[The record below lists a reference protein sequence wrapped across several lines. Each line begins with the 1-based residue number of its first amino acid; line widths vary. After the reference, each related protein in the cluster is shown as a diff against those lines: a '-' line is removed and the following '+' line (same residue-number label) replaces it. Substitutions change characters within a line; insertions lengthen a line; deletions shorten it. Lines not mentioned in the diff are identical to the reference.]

1 MAGEKRHYFTSCKTS
16 RIGTFDE
23 VLLDVS
29 TFQNKNK
36 PLSLRSTDWK
46 APLIASLSAMIF
58 FAFIM
63 FMQLALNQH
72 LLVPE
77 EASFFLYEYGYIKI
91 WYVTL
96 ACCP

>member
-1 MAGEKRHYFTSCKTS
+1 MMAGEKRHYFTSSKTS

-23 VLLDVS
+23 VLLEVS
-29 TFQNKNK
+29 TFQTKTQNK

-63 FMQLALNQH
+63 FMQLAIDQH
-72 LLVPE
+72 LLVPW
-77 EASFFLYEYGYIKI
+77 EALFFCMNMGI
-91 WYVTL
+91 
-96 ACCP
+96 